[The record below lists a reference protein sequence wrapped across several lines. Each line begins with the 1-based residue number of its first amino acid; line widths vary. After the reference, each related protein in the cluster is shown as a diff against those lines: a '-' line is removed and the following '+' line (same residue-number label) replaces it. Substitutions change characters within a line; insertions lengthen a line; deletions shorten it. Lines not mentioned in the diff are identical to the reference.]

1 VQEFKK
7 GQIVEFIDSMLYKQ
21 KMNERKNAAF
31 KGFGEEFDR
40 DVWLDSKSLG
50 MVLSEPFEHHVTAPS
65 GRRAQT
71 SPRTSIKILSSFDG
85 KVRIKP
91 VHGIFTI
98 EFRENEQKI
107 AVLLSEIEEKM
118 KEIESLRS

>member
-1 VQEFKK
+1 MQEFKK

-50 MVLSEPFEHHVTAPS
+50 MVLSEPFEHHVTA
-65 GRRAQT
+65 
-71 SPRTSIKILSSFDG
+71 SFDG

>member
-1 VQEFKK
+1 MKEFKK
-7 GQIVEFIDSMLYKQ
+7 GQIVEFIDSMVYKQ
-21 KMNERKNAAF
+21 KMNEL
-31 KGFGEEFDR
+31 GVLSTLVPPPFDR

-50 MVLSEPFEHHVTAPS
+50 MILSESFEHHITLPS

-71 SPRTSIKILSSFDG
+71 SPRTSVKILSSFDG

-91 VHGIFTI
+91 VLGVFPI
-98 EFRENEQKI
+98 EFSENEKKI